1 MAFKLPF
8 LKGKYNSDGS
18 LDCYGLPLFAWEQ
31 LRDKEEAIGRGSYGL
46 VFVARKNSEKVLIN
60 KQLGE
65 DEKEK
70 RLFLKEAKI
79 LRGIKSEHKVKFKAV
94 WMQPCAMMLEYLFFD
109 FAPFGGSEI
118 VSSLDQFL

>member
-1 MAFKLPF
+1 M
-8 LKGKYNSDGS
+8 
-18 LDCYGLPLFAWEQ
+18 
-31 LRDKEEAIGRGSYGL
+31 RDKEEAIGRGSYGL

-65 DEKEK
+65 DEKGK

-94 WMQPCAMMLEYLFFD
+94 
-109 FAPFGGSEI
+109 
-118 VSSLDQFL
+118 

>member
-1 MAFKLPF
+1 M
-8 LKGKYNSDGS
+8 
-18 LDCYGLPLFAWEQ
+18 
-31 LRDKEEAIGRGSYGL
+31 

-94 WMQPCAMMLEYLFFD
+94 
-109 FAPFGGSEI
+109 
-118 VSSLDQFL
+118 